1 MDELDPTF
9 KPEFQKP
16 DAADEIFFHA
26 RKIQGLEEEVLH
38 PKRTTDPCEHLEMN
52 GQVPLQ
58 SETELH
64 GQRKVGSMIGGDKDD
79 LLSPRLGWGGAEYS
93 SSCKD
98 ESHHQLIQ
106 TQYLALLGYCRGQLR
121 D

>member
-38 PKRTTDPCEHLEMN
+38 PKRTTGPCEHLEMN

-64 GQRKVGSMIGGDKDD
+64 GQRKVGELIETQPARPVRHTARGNEREANRH
-79 LLSPRLGWGGAEYS
+79 LSLS
-93 SSCKD
+93 N
-98 ESHHQLIQ
+98 
-106 TQYLALLGYCRGQLR
+106 T
-121 D
+121 